1 MPRRCA
7 RWPRRSPGSP
17 TRSADG
23 GGDGPGRLAG
33 GRFLLLEVAIAL
45 GLLAGGLQG
54 LIPFGG
60 TPVLVALGTLSLW
73 LRGEGA
79 RGVGLRR
86 APPAPTPSWR
96 RVVLLGVSVGIGY
109 QLLSLY
115 VVEPLTA
122 RFIGKLPDVSMF
134 TALKGNVRLFLVY
147 TGVSWTLAGFGEE
160 FVYRGYLLNR
170 IAQLLSRGGGLGARG
185 AWIAALGATTVLFGL
200 GHVYQG
206 ASGVIDTGL
215 AGLVFGVLYIL
226 GSRNLWAPI
235 IAHGVADTTAFAL
248 LYLGRYPGV

>member
-1 MPRRCA
+1 MARRCA
-7 RWPRRSPGSP
+7 PWPRRSQDWP

-23 GGDGPGRLAG
+23 EGAQGHLAG
-33 GRFLLLEVAIAL
+33 GRFLLLEVTIAL

-60 TPVLVALGTLSLW
+60 TPVLIALGALSLW

-86 APPAPTPSWR
+86 APPPSWR
-96 RVVLLGVSVGIGY
+96 RVVLLGVGVGLGY

-122 RFIGKLPDVSMF
+122 RFVGKLPDVSMF
-134 TALKGNVRLFLVY
+134 TALKGNVRLLLVY

-170 IAQLLSRGGGLGARG
+170 IAQLLGREGRG

-206 ASGVIDTGL
+206 ASGMIDTAL

-226 GSRNLWAPI
+226 CGRNLWVPI

-248 LYLGRYPGV
+248 LYFDKYPGV

>member
-1 MPRRCA
+1 MDPA
-7 RWPRRSPGSP
+7 RLPHDSRSDGS
-17 TRSADG
+17 A
-23 GGDGPGRLAG
+23 GRLAG

-60 TPVLVALGTLSLW
+60 TPFLVALGALSLW

-86 APPAPTPSWR
+86 APPPGWR
-96 RVVLLGVSVGIGY
+96 RVLLLGVIVGLGY
-109 QLLSLY
+109 QFASLY

-122 RFIGKLPDVSMF
+122 RVIGKLPDVSMF
-134 TALKGNVRLFLVY
+134 ATLRGDVRLLLAF

-170 IAQLLSRGGGLGARG
+170 VAQLLGRGRG
-185 AWIAALGATTVLFGL
+185 AWLPALGATTVLFGL

-206 ASGVIDTGL
+206 ASGVIDTAL
-215 AGLVFGVLYIL
+215 AGLVFGVLYIF
-226 GSRNLWAPI
+226 GGHNLWMPI
-235 IAHGVADTTAFAL
+235 IAHGVADTTGFVL
-248 LYLGRYPGV
+248 LFLGRYPGV

>member
-1 MPRRCA
+1 MA
-7 RWPRRSPGSP
+7 EG
-17 TRSADG
+17 A
-23 GGDGPGRLAG
+23 PGRLAD
-33 GRFLLLEVAIAL
+33 GRFLLLEVTIAL
-45 GLLAGGLQG
+45 ALLAGGLQG
-54 LIPFGG
+54 LIPLGG
-60 TPVLVALGTLSLW
+60 TPVLVALGALSLW

-86 APPAPTPSWR
+86 ASPPGWR
-96 RVVLLGVSVGIGY
+96 RVALLGVSVGLGY

-122 RFIGKLPDVSMF
+122 HLVGKLPDVSMF
-134 TALKGNVRLFLVY
+134 TALKGNLRLLLIY
-147 TGVSWTLAGFGEE
+147 AGVSWTLAGLGEE

-170 IAQLLSRGGGLGARG
+170 IAQLLTRGGGPGGRG
-185 AWIAALGATTVLFGL
+185 GWIAALGATTVLFGL

-206 ASGVIDTGL
+206 AAGVIDTAL

-226 GSRNLWAPI
+226 GGRNLWTPI

-248 LYLGRYPGV
+248 LYFGRYPGV

>member
-1 MPRRCA
+1 MA
-7 RWPRRSPGSP
+7 EG
-17 TRSADG
+17 A
-23 GGDGPGRLAG
+23 PGRLAD
-33 GRFLLLEVAIAL
+33 GRFLLLEVTIAL

-60 TPVLVALGTLSLW
+60 TPALVALGALSLW

-79 RGVGLRR
+79 QGVGLRR
-86 APPAPTPSWR
+86 ARTPSWR
-96 RVVLLGVSVGIGY
+96 RVVLLGVSVGLGY

-122 RFIGKLPDVSMF
+122 RFVGNLPDVSMF
-134 TALKGNVRLFLVY
+134 TALKGNLRLLLVY

-170 IAQLLSRGGGLGARG
+170 IAQLLTRGGGQGGRG
-185 AWIAALGATTVLFGL
+185 AWIAALGVTTVLFGL

-206 ASGVIDTGL
+206 ASGVIATAL

-226 GSRNLWAPI
+226 GGRNLWAPI

-248 LYLGRYPGV
+248 LYFGRYPGV